1 MTTTVLNTKTSEAE
15 NNIQNTTSL
24 VTTTVSN
31 TKNSKVENKIPD
43 NSKYIT
49 TEEFN
54 KLMAEKFA
62 ARLKQADLVNKTD
75 FDNKLTSFNRE
86 ITSNKIKH
94 LELQKKL
101 NSLITKDYNFFLDR
115 ICFTSND
122 GSQNTFVYQPTVD
135 ILKLKKDNGTDYVL
149 IWKSKGVFN
158 SKLKPLYTAF
168 LHSIKLSEYRIG
180 TKFDK
185 DPLAVE
191 QNNYLIKIVNV
202 YIVYD
207 LDA

>member
-1 MTTTVLNTKTSEAE
+1 MTTTVLNTKTSEVE

-75 FDNKLTSFNRE
+75 FDNKLTSFNRQ

-101 NSLITKDYNFFLDR
+101 NSLITKDYNFFLGR
-115 ICFTSND
+115 ICFASND

-135 ILKLKKDNGTDYVL
+135 ILKLKKDNGTDY
-149 IWKSKGVFN
+149 I
-158 SKLKPLYTAF
+158 
-168 LHSIKLSEYRIG
+168 LS
-180 TKFDK
+180 
-185 DPLAVE
+185 
-191 QNNYLIKIVNV
+191 
-202 YIVYD
+202 
-207 LDA
+207 